1 MRKKPRQSAASA
13 AIRRFSDG
21 VSNPLLRIGTGTP
34 NTFGATTYL
43 PQFTTMA
50 RQTLEWAYQTSWMCG
65 LVVDIPAED
74 MTREGIEIKCE
85 DPKASEAIQRAFD
98 RFGVMDQL
106 CDAIKWARLYGG
118 ATTVQGIKADIVPVL
133 VGKQGA
139 RKSTLVRVLA
149 PREDLAGEISLETRD
164 ADLARQIRGK
174 VVVEIPELHRL
185 QLSIA

>member
-118 ATTVQGIKADIVPVL
+118 AIAVILIDAADDGPARQFPRTIRLRPL
-133 VGKQGA
+133 AARLAKSGPRAGA
-139 RKSTLVRVLA
+139 RKRL
-149 PREDLAGEISLETRD
+149 
-164 ADLARQIRGK
+164 RQ
-174 VVVEIPELHRL
+174 
-185 QLSIA
+185 S